1 MAPYQEPENS
11 DDEEEEQEGQEIE
24 NEIMASSEADVT
36 PEAPKEEAGASDLE
50 QFMVGASDPSPN
62 KP

>member
-1 MAPYQEPENS
+1 
-11 DDEEEEQEGQEIE
+11 
-24 NEIMASSEADVT
+24 MASSEADVT
-36 PEAPKEEAGASDLE
+36 PEAPKEEAGTLDLE